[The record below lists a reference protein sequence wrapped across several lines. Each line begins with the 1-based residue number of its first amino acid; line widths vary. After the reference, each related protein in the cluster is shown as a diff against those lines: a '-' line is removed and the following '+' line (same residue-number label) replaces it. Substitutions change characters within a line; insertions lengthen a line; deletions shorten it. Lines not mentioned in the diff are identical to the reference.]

1 MQPEWHR
8 FLVVGCGSI
17 GKRHIDNLIAL
28 KAGDIIAHDVSQERL
43 SGVAREY
50 NIKAYNSLDD
60 ALTQKPDA
68 AFICTHTS
76 LHIAPALSAAKS
88 NCHLFI
94 EKPLSHSLEGV
105 DELIKIVA
113 QKSLVTLVGCNMRF
127 HPGIVIMKELLD
139 KNSVGRVI
147 CARIQAGKYLPDWH
161 PWEDYRRGYSA
172 RQDLGGGIILDGI
185 HEIDYI
191 TWFLGEVSQVF
202 CFSGKLSS
210 LEIDTEDTAEILLR
224 FSSGAIAEVHLD
236 YIQRS
241 YGRSCQIIGEE
252 GTILWD
258 LNERQVKLYTAESGT
273 WQKFF
278 QKPDYDTNEMYIE
291 ETKHFLQCIEGK
303 NRPLQE
309 INSAKRV
316 LEIALAAKEAAKT
329 GKVVR
334 LSVKA
339 MPDH

>member
-1 MQPEWHR
+1 MGTEQHR
-8 FLVVGCGSI
+8 FLVIGCGSI
-17 GKRHIDNLIAL
+17 GKRHIRNLTAL
-28 KAGDIIAHDVSQERL
+28 NAGDVIAHDVSQERL
-43 SGVAREY
+43 SGVAKEY
-50 NIKAYNSLDD
+50 HVKAYDSIDD
-60 ALTQKPDA
+60 ALAQKPDVA
-68 AFICTHTS
+68 VICTPTS
-76 LHIAPALSAAKS
+76 LHIAAALSAAKS

-127 HPGIVIMKELLD
+127 HPGIALMKELLD
-139 KNSVGRVI
+139 KKTVGRVI
-147 CARIQAGKYLPDWH
+147 CARLQAGQYLPDWH
-161 PWEDYRRGYSA
+161 PWEDYRQGYSA
-172 RQDLGGGIILDGI
+172 KQDLGGGIILDSI

-236 YIQRS
+236 YVQRS
-241 YGRSCQIIGEE
+241 YSRSCQIIGEE
-252 GTILWD
+252 GTILWNF
-258 LNERQVKLYTAESGT
+258 NERQVKLYSAEASR
-273 WQKFF
+273 WQTFS
-278 QKPDYDTNEMYIE
+278 QKPDYDINQIYIE
-291 ETKHFLQCIEGK
+291 EMKHFLQCIEGK
-303 NRPLQE
+303 NKPVQD

-329 GKVVR
+329 GKVVN
-334 LSVKA
+334 S
-339 MPDH
+339 